1 MMKIRMSGHLGSK
14 SMQRSEATKSLTSIQ
29 IIIMGNRI
37 HVQIRREIEY
47 GDYGFNWQI
56 DELKRL
62 LEDSGC
68 DVFESLNE
76 DAVGD
81 WEIPE
86 EQFKQAVD
94 DIETKSAE
102 EIGCYFNRDFI
113 GSATYEEFKKEVVT
127 TLRCFERTG
136 DHRKGYY
143 HFSWF

>member
-1 MMKIRMSGHLGSK
+1 
-14 SMQRSEATKSLTSIQ
+14 
-29 IIIMGNRI
+29 MGNRI

-47 GDYGFNWQI
+47 GDCGFNWQI

-68 DVFESLNE
+68 DVFETLND

-86 EQFKQAVD
+86 EQFREAVE
-94 DIETKSAE
+94 DIANKSAME
-102 EIGCYFNRDFI
+102 VMSYFDNDFV
-113 GSATYEEFKKEVVT
+113 GRTPVEEFKEEVVS
-127 TLRCFERTG
+127 TLRRFEQTG
-136 DHRKGYY
+136 DHRSGFY

>member
-1 MMKIRMSGHLGSK
+1 
-14 SMQRSEATKSLTSIQ
+14 
-29 IIIMGNRI
+29 MGNRI

-47 GDYGFNWQI
+47 GDCGFNWQI

-68 DVFESLNE
+68 DVLETLND

-86 EQFKQAVD
+86 E
-94 DIETKSAE
+94 IRS
-102 EIGCYFNRDFI
+102 YFDADYVGR
-113 GSATYEEFKKEVVT
+113 ATDEEFRDEVVS
-127 TLRCFERTG
+127 TLRRFEQTG
-136 DHRKGYY
+136 DHRNGFY